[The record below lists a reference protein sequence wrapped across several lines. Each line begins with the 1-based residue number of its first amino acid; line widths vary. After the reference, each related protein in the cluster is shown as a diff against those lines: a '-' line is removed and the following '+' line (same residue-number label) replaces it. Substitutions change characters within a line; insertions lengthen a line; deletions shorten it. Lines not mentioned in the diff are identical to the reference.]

1 MDIRADW
8 IRRANALHK
17 ADRTLT
23 RQDVVKQLKDAGHSR
38 PTGVE
43 NNGFRGPKLARYPV
57 WGSKTRSPG
66 QTQRRKEH
74 EKTSTPEAQDALEQL
89 QSWQATMNNMAA
101 ANGVEGANLEHA
113 YASDH
118 AAEVIQDRGRAG
130 DYTYLNPDSEAA
142 WKTAMEDFIRTKRGN
157 NYRLLNGADTYRLV
171 DERYADDLV
180 DPYDLPGMDI
190 DPSMKPEQ
198 IFSALPFIV
207 AQDLSMK
214 QTQFPGQGPL
224 PGLTTT
230 AGKAQWKPPAL
241 PGYDMSEEPG
251 PAVTAP
257 QGGGYVAPQVME
269 SSDQKVDYTAQ
280 NTAQLMDLGRKV
292 TDARLLIR
300 AGKVIW
306 NGAQALG
313 AVFGAGAA
321 SP

>member
-1 MDIRADW
+1 MTPQQWSSAANKLS
-8 IRRANALHK
+8 RANPG
-17 ADRTLT
+17 LT
-23 RQDVVKQLKDAGHSR
+23 RKQIITKMNLNKMPR

-43 NNGFRGPKLARYPV
+43 GKGTDSKGNPRFGP
-57 WGSKTRSPG
+57 KTRSQG
-66 QTQRRKEH
+66 QTERRRDH

-101 ANGVEGANLEHA
+101 ANGVEGANLEHT

-130 DYTYLNPDSEAA
+130 DYTYLNPNSEAA
-142 WKTAMEDFIRTKRGN
+142 WKTAMEQFIRTKRGN
-157 NYRLLNGADTYRLV
+157 NYRLLNGADNYRLV
-171 DERYADDLV
+171 DKRYADDLV

-241 PGYDMSEEPG
+241 PGFDTSEQPG

-257 QGGGYVAPQVME
+257 QGGGYAAPQVME
-269 SSDQKVDYTAQ
+269 TNTGPTVDLETVRNVVVGTAVAAG
-280 NTAQLMDLGRKV
+280 TFAV
-292 TDARLLIR
+292 E
-300 AGKVIW
+300 AGKFIF
-306 NGAQALG
+306 NPLP
-313 AVFGAGAA
+313 

>member
-1 MDIRADW
+1 MTPQEWSSAANKLS
-8 IRRANALHK
+8 RANPG
-17 ADRTLT
+17 LT
-23 RQDVVKQLKDAGHSR
+23 RKQIITKMNLNKMPR
-38 PTGVE
+38 PAGVE
-43 NNGFRGPKLARYPV
+43 GKGTDSKGNPRFGP
-57 WGSKTRSPG
+57 KTRSQG
-66 QTQRRKEH
+66 QTERRRDH

-101 ANGVEGANLEHA
+101 ANGVEGANLEHT

-130 DYTYLNPDSEAA
+130 DYTYLNPNSEAA
-142 WKTAMEDFIRTKRGN
+142 WKTAMEQFIRTKRGN
-157 NYRLLNGADTYRLV
+157 NYRLLNGADNYRLV
-171 DERYADDLV
+171 DKRYADDLV

-292 TDARLLIR
+292 TDAGLVIR

-306 NGAQALG
+306 NGIGTAAAL
-313 AVFGAGAA
+313 AGSYALK
-321 SP
+321 

>member
-1 MDIRADW
+1 MTPKEWASAATQMS
-8 IRRANALHK
+8 RANPGLSREEIITK
-17 ADRTLT
+17 MNLE
-23 RQDVVKQLKDAGHSR
+23 GMPR

-43 NNGFRGPKLARYPV
+43 NKGTDKKGNLRFGV
-57 WGSKTRSPG
+57 KTRSKG
-66 QTQRRKEH
+66 QTARRKQH
-74 EKTSTPEAQDALEQL
+74 EQTSTTEAQEALKQL

-113 YASDH
+113 YPSDH

-142 WKTAMEDFIRTKRGN
+142 WKTAMEQFIRTKRGN

-171 DERYADDLV
+171 DKRYADDLV

-280 NTAQLMDLGRKV
+280 NVQQLAELGQKIS
-292 TDARLLIR
+292 DASLVFR
-300 AGKVIW
+300 AGKAVW
-306 NGAQALG
+306 QLGSTALSLATGALLPG
-313 AVFGAGAA
+313 VR
-321 SP
+321 P